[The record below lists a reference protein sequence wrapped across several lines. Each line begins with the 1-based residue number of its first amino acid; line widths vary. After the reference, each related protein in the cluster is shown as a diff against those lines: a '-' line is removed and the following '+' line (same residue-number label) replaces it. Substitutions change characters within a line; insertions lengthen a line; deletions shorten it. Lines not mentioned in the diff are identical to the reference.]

1 MTGPPWRRVLA
12 WAVPSERPAVGRRP
26 AGSPGAGRCLA
37 RGAHPGVPV
46 AVLWADEIAHAS
58 ARALSAALGAAP
70 ERAQQRRELDRKWLE
85 LARPSRP
92 VPSAHEY
99 PEDVRDLAGTLVA
112 RLCPECEAQLPA
124 DFEVLKGGTSD
135 AGPRPRR
142 GGPGGA
148 RAPGRQR
155 RDGRS
160 TAPGRTFN
168 FVPGAGLGWPV
179 VLRDADGYPFAV
191 GSIDGQ
197 VIIQVAATAPRG
209 TVRLSAEHVSGLAL
223 KLIEAAARVMR
234 ADPAALL
241 MFEGGRRYEL
251 RATLAYDRKSLTKS
265 ASCSPGALSTWTWS
279 SPASCWT
286 RVSSAPPP
294 SGHPGLAC
302 RRRPLDRVHRVVT
315 PAGDARFEARPPRFK
330 KPGEPRPGQGAG
342 RGAPPEHPTGA
353 AAPRDA
359 ARTRSAVPAPT
370 AEAAVTA
377 DHPEGRARIG
387 PGGPACSAP

>member
-1 MTGPPWRRVLA
+1 VLIL
-12 WAVPSERPAVGRRP
+12 VF
-26 AGSPGAGRCLA
+26 L
-37 RGAHPGVPV
+37 V

-112 RLCPECEAQLPA
+112 LLCPECEAQLPA
-124 DFEVLKGGTSD
+124 DFEVLKGGPVTPD
-135 AGPRPRR
+135 RDHGVAGP
-142 GGPGGA
+142 GA
-148 RAPGRQR
+148 PRAPGRQR

-209 TVRLSAEHVSGLAL
+209 TVRLSAEHASGLAL

-251 RATLAYDRKSLTKS
+251 RATLAYDRKEPYEVRLLF
-265 ASCSPGALSTWTWS
+265 PRALSTWTWS

-294 SGHPGLAC
+294 SGASGSG
-302 RRRPLDRVHRVVT
+302 RPT
-315 PAGDARFEARPPRFK
+315 TAAGPCAS
-330 KPGEPRPGQGAG
+330 GW
-342 RGAPPEHPTGA
+342 
-353 AAPRDA
+353 
-359 ARTRSAVPAPT
+359 
-370 AEAAVTA
+370 
-377 DHPEGRARIG
+377 
-387 PGGPACSAP
+387 